1 MIKSSALFT
10 VIISILFLSCAS
22 KEIRENKKVSDWIT
36 ENIRETV
43 SQKDADK
50 ENPHNY
56 SLKANVLVT
65 EELPGKKW
73 EQLGKHSFQLYM
85 TKSRLAERVL
95 IGERDN
101 SIFLN
106 FEFPVKLRKDDI
118 VSLLLVLNRD
128 GHEEYNLANLQ
139 FNFKGKGKYVKFSGF
154 ALFSLEFQELRE

>member
-1 MIKSSALFT
+1 VIKSSSLFIVT
-10 VIISILFLSCAS
+10 ISLICFSCAS
-22 KEIRENKKVSDWIT
+22 KEIRENKKVADWIT

-43 SQKDADK
+43 SQNDADK
-50 ENPHNY
+50 ENSLNY
-56 SLKANVLVT
+56 SLKANVLVA
-65 EELPGKKW
+65 EELPNKKW

-106 FEFPVKLRKDDI
+106 FEFPIKLRKDDI
-118 VSLLLVLNRD
+118 VSLELVLSS
-128 GHEEYNLANLQ
+128 GKGEFTLSTLQ
-139 FNFKGKGKYVKFSGF
+139 FNFKGKGKYVKFSGY

>member
-1 MIKSSALFT
+1 MRKNSPLFI
-10 VIISILFLSCAS
+10 VIVSLLLFSCAS
-22 KEIRENKKVSDWIT
+22 KEIRENKKVADWIT
-36 ENIRETV
+36 ENIQETV

-50 ENPHNY
+50 ENSLNY

-73 EQLGKHSFQLYM
+73 EHIGKHSFQLYM

-118 VSLLLVLNRD
+118 VSLELVLNSAK
-128 GHEEYNLANLQ
+128 GEYTLSTLQ
-139 FNFKGKGKYVKFSGF
+139 FNFKGKGKYVKFSGY